1 MLALTHAFKLCL
13 QLCQW
18 TGVLLWLQTA
28 EILAHKLVQP
38 SSSRLH
44 LCLPFTRSPGCA
56 RGNELIIRRW
66 SALTEWGKQP
76 YLPKRLSSKE
86 STCQCRRHKRCVFDP
101 WVRKVPWRRAWHPTP
116 ILLPG
121 ESHGQRSLAAAI
133 VHGVTKS
140 QAVLKRLSTHTWDVY
155 NCHCPADAVY

>member
-1 MLALTHAFKLCL
+1 MLALMHAFKLCF

-18 TGVLLWLQTA
+18 TGVLLWLKTA

-56 RGNELIIRRW
+56 RGNELIIRRR
-66 SALTEWGKQP
+66 SALTKWCEKP
-76 YLPKRLSSKE
+76 YLPKWLSSKE

-101 WVRKVPWRRAWHPTP
+101 WVRKIPWRRAWQPMS
-116 ILLPG
+116 IFLLG
-121 ESHGQRSLAAAI
+121 ESYGQGSL
-133 VHGVTKS
+133 VVYSPQNCKESDTTEVT
-140 QAVLKRLSTHTWDVY
+140 QHTCMY
-155 NCHCPADAVY
+155 IMYIIY